1 MYSRLEVAACAKR
14 IGKSVPTVWRWIR
27 EGCRID
33 DPRSV
38 RAFIA
43 AKQLRKTN
51 VQKAR
56 ERRGTQQEASP
67 RVQGS
72 RRARSEPVG
81 NGELPLAGRR
91 GAAAALERLEIAE
104 ERAHARLERAL
115 LGNDAVQ
122 IQACQDF
129 WLKCSETLRRLDLA
143 VEVARRQEEVQIPLK
158 MAQAAVLYAGEWMR
172 IAITQFL
179 SAEITS
185 LVAIKDPNEFK
196 AYFFSRF
203 KGVLD
208 LTIKGADKTRSA
220 VPAWAKESLEL
231 AWHLRIDP

>member
-1 MYSRLEVAACAKR
+1 MIPDRSERSLPRSNCAK
-14 IGKSVPTVWRWIR
+14 PTSKRP
-27 EGCRID
+27 GN
-33 DPRSV
+33 
-38 RAFIA
+38 A
-43 AKQLRKTN
+43 AAPNR
-51 VQKAR
+51 R
-56 ERRGTQQEASP
+56 PRRGFRAAGG
-67 RVQGS
+67 RVLS
-72 RRARSEPVG
+72 RSAT
-81 NGELPLAGRR
+81 GELPLAGRR